1 MTKRIFHSTLAVG
14 LAVLVTSL
22 AVVLGCLYD
31 YYVRLQEMCIRDR
44 GGSVKFVD
52 AVRFQTGEGI
62 EKKQEDFA
70 AEVAAQMNMGK

>member
-31 YYVRLQEMCIRDR
+31 YYVRLRRASSVTSCPSPPRRWRDR
-44 GGSVKFVD
+44 AKH
-52 AVRFQTGEGI
+52 T
-62 EKKQEDFA
+62 
-70 AEVAAQMNMGK
+70 